1 MPSWVTDARHL
12 PPDDDR
18 GAPAAARRRAAFTR
32 ALVEAATSRL
42 GDPRWRCAV
51 SCIARVG
58 RRRCAAFIDVLYDGV
73 DTVEWACS
81 ACGEQGTISG
91 FIGDEHDLSVYVN
104 LGSEKLWGLGSREL
118 AFLIE
123 ATRHL
128 PELRSVLVRAEPRAE
143 IPGLLI
149 VKATLEELD
158 DLYSLVEH
166 LEDITRSPARLE
178 VLEGLRAGLS
188 TAMDGF

>member
-1 MPSWVTDARHL
+1 M
-12 PPDDDR
+12 
-18 GAPAAARRRAAFTR
+18 
-32 ALVEAATSRL
+32 
-42 GDPRWRCAV
+42 
-51 SCIARVG
+51 
-58 RRRCAAFIDVLYDGV
+58 
-73 DTVEWACS
+73 S
-81 ACGEQGTISG
+81 ASNPGEQGTISG
-91 FIGDEHDLSVYVN
+91 FIGDEHDLSIYVN
-104 LGSEKLWGLGSREL
+104 LGSEKLWGLGSGEL

-188 TAMDGF
+188 TAMDGS